1 MKIFYRPALY
11 YLFID
16 LLILL
21 LSFYVVLDWFPLTT
35 NTPFHKYSIA
45 TILYTVTW
53 LLVSYS
59 LKRYKPLRRQSYKR
73 TTLKLFYTTL
83 ILFLFFL
90 FLLHNFFKPY
100 SGFVLLSV
108 SLGIFIVQYI
118 FHSIYFAFRFAVEY
132 NEITIDQQPERI
144 NAKLKTAEPLN
155 DESYNQLCTTI
166 QNNSRNCVLRFL
178 QKNIDLRSGNTL
190 VFVETTPDNLM
201 MSPKYQYS
209 TIVQLERLNNMRG
222 VNHKLSIINEKLP
235 DNGLFVCCFE
245 SKSTRKIRLLKAY
258 PAGIN
263 YIIYSFDF
271 IYKRIMPKIFV
282 LRKMYYFLSKGKNRI
297 FSKTEVFGRLYCLG
311 FEVVKERKVDNLTY
325 VFAKRVKQPET
336 TYKRIYGPLIRLRRY
351 GKNAKLFEV
360 YKFRTM
366 HPYSE
371 FLQAY
376 IHEHNSLK
384 KGGKFN
390 KDIRITSIGY
400 FMRKYWLD
408 ELPMIFNLLK
418 GDMKL
423 VGVRPLSTHYFSLY
437 SKELQELRIQFKPG
451 LLPPFYA
458 DMPQTLDEIQQSE
471 MKYLREC
478 KSKGLISTDVQYFF
492 KILKNILFRKARSS

>member
-1 MKIFYRPALY
+1 
-11 YLFID
+11 
-16 LLILL
+16 
-21 LSFYVVLDWFPLTT
+21 
-35 NTPFHKYSIA
+35 
-45 TILYTVTW
+45 
-53 LLVSYS
+53 
-59 LKRYKPLRRQSYKR
+59 
-73 TTLKLFYTTL
+73 
-83 ILFLFFL
+83 
-90 FLLHNFFKPY
+90 
-100 SGFVLLSV
+100 
-108 SLGIFIVQYI
+108 
-118 FHSIYFAFRFAVEY
+118 
-132 NEITIDQQPERI
+132 
-144 NAKLKTAEPLN
+144 
-155 DESYNQLCTTI
+155 
-166 QNNSRNCVLRFL
+166 
-178 QKNIDLRSGNTL
+178 
-190 VFVETTPDNLM
+190 
-201 MSPKYQYS
+201 
-209 TIVQLERLNNMRG
+209 
-222 VNHKLSIINEKLP
+222 
-235 DNGLFVCCFE
+235 
-245 SKSTRKIRLLKAY
+245 
-258 PAGIN
+258 
-263 YIIYSFDF
+263 
-271 IYKRIMPKIFV
+271 
-282 LRKMYYFLSKGKNRI
+282 MYYFLSKGKNRI

-311 FEVVKERKVDNLTY
+311 FEVIKERKVDNLTY